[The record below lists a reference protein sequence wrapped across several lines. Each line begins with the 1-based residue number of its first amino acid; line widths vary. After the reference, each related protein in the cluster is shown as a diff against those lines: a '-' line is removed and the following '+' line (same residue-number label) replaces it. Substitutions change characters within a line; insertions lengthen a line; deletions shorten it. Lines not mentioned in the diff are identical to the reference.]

1 MSTILQ
7 MAEAHLQ
14 TVQKAINDLQN
25 QKNSIDQEISK
36 LTDYLKRGVE
46 ELNKNKPEPE
56 STSKEVKHY
65 LGD

>member
-46 ELNKNKPEPE
+46 ELNKNKPEQE
-56 STSKEVKHY
+56 NVSKEVKHY